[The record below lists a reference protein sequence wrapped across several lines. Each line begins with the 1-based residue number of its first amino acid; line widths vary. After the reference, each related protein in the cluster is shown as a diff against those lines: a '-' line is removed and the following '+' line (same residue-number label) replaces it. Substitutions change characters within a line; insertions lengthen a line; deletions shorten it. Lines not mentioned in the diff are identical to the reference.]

1 MLLKSNDVP
10 AAIDEFRSAIRLNP
24 YLPEAH
30 ANLAQALRKMG
41 NNDAAAQE
49 LAELQNLN
57 MQKANAGEA
66 MILVETAAADVKT
79 GKLKTAI
86 VKLQKAVSL
95 SPDFIE
101 AQYQLGV
108 ALRERIRA
116 SNADDASHST
126 LAETESAFRRV
137 LELSPNHAP
146 AHLQLGLLL
155 EAQGDLTR
163 AESEF
168 ETAAQLTPGLVDAH
182 LALSRLTSKRRDWMT
197 AVSELEAAL
206 AWDPKNADAHY
217 DLAAALK
224 ASGRT
229 EDAAREF
236 EIAMKLS
243 PTLHARP
250 NSD

>member
-1 MLLKSNDVP
+1 VLLKSNDVP

-41 NNDAAAQE
+41 DKEGAAQE
-49 LAELQNLN
+49 LAELQSLN

-66 MILVETAAADVKT
+66 MILVETAAAEVKR

-86 VKLQKAVSL
+86 VKLQQAVAL

-101 AQYQLGV
+101 AHYQLGV
-108 ALRERIRA
+108 ALREQIRA
-116 SNADDASHST
+116 SNEDDASHST
-126 LAETESAFRRV
+126 LAQAKTAFRRV

-155 EAQGDLTR
+155 EPQGDLTR
-163 AESEF
+163 AKSEF
-168 ETAAQLTPGLVDAH
+168 ETAAQLSPGLVDAH
-182 LALSRLTSKRRDWMT
+182 LALSRLASNRRDWTT
-197 AVSELEAAL
+197 AVSELQAAL
-206 AWDPKNADAHY
+206 AWDPENADAHY

-229 EDAAREF
+229 EDAARD
-236 EIAMKLS
+236 S
-243 PTLHARP
+243 R
-250 NSD
+250 SR